1 MKIDDFHSNCKASD
15 KAVKQP
21 AALRLCIAAAL
32 TACLF
37 QPKGLQAAAA
47 NGQAL
52 IAGLLRPKGLPAALP
67 SIL

>member
-1 MKIDDFHSNCKASD
+1 MIFIQIAAASD
-15 KAVKQP
+15 KAHRP

-67 SIL
+67 

>member
-47 NGQAL
+47 
-52 IAGLLRPKGLPAALP
+52 
-67 SIL
+67 